1 MEFIRKIISL
11 NVGKPKPHKWK
22 NQQTISG
29 ISKAKVENAL
39 LTKEGFIGDGVA
51 NTDFHGGPER
61 AVCLYPYEHYEMW
74 GKEFKKVFSPP
85 AFGENICVSNMLEK
99 DVFIGDIFSLGDA
112 AIQIT
117 QGRIPCSTISKH
129 NGEDLLL
136 SRIVETGYTGYFF
149 RVLKEGKVASN
160 SLMKL
165 EERKQEKVTVL
176 QANFTLFHDRKN
188 RKAVEDLLE
197 IQELAAVWKEKLKK
211 ALL

>member
-11 NVGKPKPHKWK
+11 NVGKPKPHEWK

-29 ISKAKVENAL
+29 ISKEKVENAL

-117 QGRIPCSTISKH
+117 QGRIPCSTISKY